1 MRQRRFNRRR
11 PGGGQRHPQ
20 QHDQQQGGQFAD
32 QGAPVPT
39 EPGQPPATDA
49 AQPNIV
55 NTTEPQS
62 SATPAVQVT
71 EPSHQQSTQGQPQ
84 QNQPPQRQLTPC
96 RGVLE
101 VGEKGFG
108 FLRNPARSFQI
119 SPNDIYVSPDMI
131 RKYKLRP
138 GIEVDGKSAPPKKG
152 SPQLVEINTINGDA
166 PEKFMNLKKFDDLTV
181 IQPDERFIM
190 ETVPDRYTTRVLDV
204 VAPIGKGTRGL
215 IVAAPRTGKT
225 TLLHH
230 IADAVI
236 TNHPDVHTMV
246 LLVDERPEETTDF
259 RRSIKGGEVLA
270 STNDQTIE
278 DHVRTAKMAIER
290 AKRLVEAGKDV
301 FVVLDSITRLARA
314 FNNYIGSTGRTMTGG
329 LDARAMEQPRRIF
342 ASARNTEEAG
352 SLTIVATALIETGS
366 RMDELIFQ
374 EFKGTGNMELVLDR
388 KIAEQRYWPA
398 VDINMSGTRREEL
411 LLTPPEL
418 EAIARMRRALA
429 GAPPVE
435 AIQKLL
441 NGLSKLKTNKEFLI
455 AVGKGG

>member
-1 MRQRRFNRRR
+1 VNETEQQQTK
-11 PGGGQRHPQ
+11 PHPSPQ
-20 QHDQQQGGQFAD
+20 Q
-32 QGAPVPT
+32 PT
-39 EPGQPPATDA
+39 D
-49 AQPNIV
+49 
-55 NTTEPQS
+55 S
-62 SATPAVQVT
+62 QV
-71 EPSHQQSTQGQPQ
+71 
-84 QNQPPQRQLTPC
+84 

-119 SPNDIYVSPDMI
+119 SPNDIYVSPDII
-131 RKYKLRP
+131 RKFRLRA
-138 GIEVDGKSAPPKKG
+138 GLEIEGRAVPPKKG
-152 SPQLVEINTINGDA
+152 SPQLAEIFKINGH
-166 PEKFMNLKKFDDLTV
+166 PTEKWTSLKKFDDLTSV
-181 IQPDERFIM
+181 NPNERYVL
-190 ETVPDRYTTRVLDV
+190 ETVADRYTTRVIDLI
-204 VAPIGKGTRGL
+204 APVGKGTRGL

-230 IADAVI
+230 IADAI
-236 TNHPDVHTMV
+236 LTNHPDVHTMV

-259 RRSIKGGEVLA
+259 RRSVKGGEVIA

-278 DHVRTAKMAIER
+278 DHVRTAKIAIER
-290 AKRLVEAGKDV
+290 AKRMVEFGRDV

-342 ASARNTEEAG
+342 ASARKAEEGG
-352 SLTIVATALIETGS
+352 SLTIIATALIDTGS

-374 EFKGTGNMELVLDR
+374 EFKGTGNSELVLDR

-398 VDINMSGTRREEL
+398 VDLNASGTRREEL
-411 LLTPPEL
+411 LLAPKDL
-418 EAIARMRRALA
+418 EGITRLRRALS

-441 NGLSKLKTNKEFLI
+441 NGLGKLKTNKEFLK
-455 AVGKGG
+455 AMTDA